1 MNFSTILALAAL
13 VQAPKV
19 APHATPHAPA
29 AQATPAPSNSPTPFR
44 DAQSA
49 GPGSERHVG
58 APTNAGT
65 SGAPGA
71 ASAPDGAPNTDAP
84 APPPVEPWTGTLAEG
99 LAEVRRLVDSKDP
112 EAARALCERLV
123 APNAMLRW
131 KERAL
136 ASGGAERALARVAEP
151 VFDALGVESLSAPAR
166 AEVRYASGVAATHAG
181 DGRAADDAFGSALAL
196 AGPGELRLDS
206 GYQLATVALLEAEA
220 ARLQIPELREK
231 LGGPNGAPAPQQP
244 APPAANAQPGD
255 PAAPDP
261 IQVARALYLRA
272 RERFVERLR
281 ADWRDA
287 DARANTELVLKRLKE
302 LDELE
307 KKREEQKQKDPKQNP
322 DPKQQNDSKDPKDPQ
337 QKEQDPKDSKPKD
350 GQDSKDPKPDEKPQE
365 PEKPE
370 DSKDPKDAQKK
381 DAAPQPGEERELTKE
396 EMTRLLDVLKQ
407 REQQWKKLQQ
417 QLHQARRAKVKKD
430 W

>member
-1 MNFSTILALAAL
+1 MNLSTILALAAL
-13 VQAPKV
+13 VQAPKA
-19 APHATPHAPA
+19 APHATPNTTA
-29 AQATPAPSNSPTPFR
+29 AQTPPAPSNSPTPFR

-49 GPGSERHVG
+49 GPRDAQHL
-58 APTNAGT
+58 
-65 SGAPGA
+65 
-71 ASAPDGAPNTDAP
+71 GAPNTDAP
-84 APPPVEPWTGTLAEG
+84 TPPPVEPWTGTLAEG
-99 LAEVRRLVDSKDP
+99 LAEVRLLLDAKDA

-151 VFDALGVESLSAPAR
+151 VFDALGVEALSAPAR
-166 AEVRYASGVAATHAG
+166 AEVRYASGVAATHTG

-196 AGPGELRLDS
+196 AGPGELRLDA
-206 GYQLATVALLEAEA
+206 GYQLATVALFEAEA

-231 LGGPNGAPAPQQP
+231 LAGANGAPAPQQP

-255 PAAPDP
+255 PAAQDP

-322 DPKQQNDSKDPKDPQ
+322 DPKQQNDSKDPKDQQ